1 MRSFAPLRTVVF
13 VAVLLLAVGVGTA
26 HAQMEMPP
34 RSFGEVVERA
44 EAQGTPILLEIYAP
58 WCPYCQKMQEAVYTD
73 AEIRSYLDRT
83 FTYARLNR
91 DTTAGSHRFKGRTL
105 SSKQLGF
112 ALGARGVPTT
122 VFLKADGTPIASQ
135 PGFIKRDT
143 FLQLIRYVGS
153 GAYESTSFKAFRK
166 RSSE

>member
-1 MRSFAPLRTVVF
+1 MRLSSLLRPF
-13 VAVLLLAVGVGTA
+13 VLSAVLILAVGVETA

-34 RSFGEVVERA
+34 RSLGEVIEKA
-44 EAQGTPILLEIYAP
+44 EARGTPILLEIYAP
-58 WCPYCQKMQEAVYTD
+58 WCPYCQKMQKTVYGD
-73 AEIRSYLDRT
+73 SEVRSYLDRT

-91 DTTAGSHRFKGRTL
+91 DTTAGSHQFRGRTL

-112 ALGARGVPTT
+112 ALGGRGVPTT
-122 VFLKADGTPIASQ
+122 AFLKADGTPIASQ
-135 PGFIKRDT
+135 PGFIERDT

>member
-1 MRSFAPLRTVVF
+1 MRSPSLLRSF
-13 VAVLLLAVGVGTA
+13 VLSAVLILAVGVGTA
-26 HAQMEMPP
+26 YAQMEMPP
-34 RSFGEVVERA
+34 RSFGEVVEAA

-58 WCPYCQKMQEAVYTD
+58 WCPYCQRMQKTVYSDSTVR
-73 AEIRSYLDRT
+73 AYLGRT

-91 DTTAGSHRFKGRTL
+91 DTTAGAHQFNGRTL
-105 SSKQLGF
+105 TSKQLGM

-135 PGFIKRDT
+135 PGFIKRDI

-153 GAYESTSFKAFRK
+153 GAYESKSFKAFRN

>member
-1 MRSFAPLRTVVF
+1 MHSLLRPAALATI
-13 VAVLLLAVGVGTA
+13 VLLVVGVETA
-26 HAQMEMPP
+26 PAQMEMPP
-34 RSFGEVVERA
+34 RSLGEVIEQA

-58 WCPYCQKMQEAVYTD
+58 WCPYCQRMQETVYADSTVR
-73 AEIRSYLDRT
+73 AYLDRK

-91 DTTAGSHRFKGRTL
+91 DTTAGKHQFNGRTL

-122 VFLKADGTPIASQ
+122 AFLKADGTPIASQ
-135 PGFIKRDT
+135 PGYIKRAT

-153 GAYESTSFKAFRK
+153 GAYENKSFKAFRAQA
-166 RSSE
+166 SE

>member
-1 MRSFAPLRTVVF
+1 MRPPSFQRLVVL
-13 VAVLLLAVGVGTA
+13 VVLILAVGVGTA
-26 HAQMEMPP
+26 HAQIEMPP
-34 RSFGEVVERA
+34 RSFGEVVEKA
-44 EAQGTPILLEIYAP
+44 EERGTPILLEIYAP
-58 WCPYCQKMQEAVYTD
+58 WCPYCQRMQETVYAD
-73 AEIRSYLDRT
+73 SEVRSYLDRT

-91 DTTAGSHRFKGRTL
+91 DTTAGAHQFNGRTL
-105 SSKQLGF
+105 TSKQLGM

-135 PGFIKRDT
+135 PGFIKRDI

-153 GAYESTSFKAFRK
+153 GAYQSKSFKAFRK

>member
-1 MRSFAPLRTVVF
+1 MRSLLP
-13 VAVLLLAVGVGTA
+13 AVLATILFLVGGVETT

-34 RSFGEVVERA
+34 RSLGEVIEQA
-44 EAQGTPILLEIYAP
+44 DAQGTPILLEIYAP
-58 WCPYCQKMQEAVYTD
+58 WCPYCQKMQETVYAD
-73 AEIRSYLDRT
+73 PEVRSYLDRQ

-91 DTTAGSHRFKGRTL
+91 DTTAGSHQFNGRTL

-122 VFLKADGTPIASQ
+122 AFLKADGTPIASQ
-135 PGFIKRDT
+135 PGYIKRDM

-153 GAYESTSFKAFRK
+153 GAYENKSFKAFRK